1 MHMRTCTHMCHV
13 YICVYAPPWYPLPI
27 STSSAVCV
35 QINKYVNICHMHMHT
50 CMHMCLLPHHD
61 ISTFGAVC
69 IYINKY
75 VDTSH
80 AYANM
85 YTHVST
91 APPWYP
97 LPISTSGAVCIYIN
111 KYIQCLSYVY
121 MYAYTSTI
129 LPW

>member
-1 MHMRTCTHMCHV
+1 
-13 YICVYAPPWYPLPI
+13 
-27 STSSAVCV
+27 
-35 QINKYVNICHMHMHT
+35 MHT

-91 APPWYP
+91 APP
-97 LPISTSGAVCIYIN
+97 
-111 KYIQCLSYVY
+111 
-121 MYAYTSTI
+121 
-129 LPW
+129 